1 MSLEYVPPNVPSLI
15 ISTGVLFAPKSIYNA
30 SLPSNT
36 ELFNQLTVSSLLI
49 PDKIHLK
56 STPFTFNIA
65 TFLTHKQPLKHHD
78 IYYKHA
84 VQI

>member
-15 ISTGVLFAPKSIYNA
+15 ISTGVLFAPKSIYKA

-36 ELFNQLTVSSLLI
+36 ELFNLLTVSSLLI

-65 TFLTHKQPLKHHD
+65 TFLTHKQPSKHHD